1 VRPAGEVRV
10 AMLKALREAKAP
22 ATTKMLAA
30 RACVGLEAAR
40 HTLDNLVRAEV
51 ASKPGTTRVP
61 GVRRPVPLYALR
73 VPVQLNL
80 PGVNAPGLSA
90 GVFAS

>member
-1 VRPAGEVRV
+1 
-10 AMLKALREAKAP
+10 MLKAMRDAKGP
-22 ATTKMLAA
+22 ATTRLLAA

-40 HTLDNLVRAEV
+40 HTLDNLVRAGV
-51 ASKPGTTRVP
+51 ADKPGTTRVP

-80 PGVNAPGLSA
+80 PGVIAPGLSA

>member
-1 VRPAGEVRV
+1 
-10 AMLKALREAKAP
+10 MLKAMRDAKGP
-22 ATTKMLAA
+22 ATTRLLAA

-40 HTLDNLVRAEV
+40 YTLDNLVRAGV
-51 ASKPGTTRVP
+51 ADKPGTTRVP

-80 PGVNAPGLSA
+80 PGVSASGLSA